1 MFYFRILTKRS
12 FYAVIPVIKKIYLSI
27 LIIVSAIQRIITGSK
42 DTRRWNLNF
51 KMKDN
56 FDTNK

>member
-1 MFYFRILTKRS
+1 MI
-12 FYAVIPVIKKIYLSI
+12 VVIKKIYLSI

-51 KMKDN
+51 KIKDS